1 LRFLPCFG
9 AEGTKYT
16 LEVQP
21 KKALRLPNTTF
32 PNISFSLR
40 KPGLVKLTDF
50 CRREDYEFLDLPTH
64 LPKLCIVLKRL
75 ETIVAHHGFLS
86 SSSIHHVSGHG
97 EEMIVGTVDIP
108 VGQLERG
115 KNNEAWWP
123 IQDDQEEK
131 IGEVFLKIRHDELV
145 VLLAKDYEP
154 ISLLLHG
161 FSNGLTE
168 EIAQVMPTGLRALSE
183 ILMNIFQVSGHAGD
197 WLMTLV
203 EDEIDGVGKDTPVSR
218 LRWSRRIGSNE
229 SFNSVS
235 DREQTV
241 RDIGKSLQGEANLLF
256 RGNSLF
262 TQAMDFHMRR
272 LGKEY
277 LEDVLSEKVSE
288 INGLNPDC
296 EVDPSRLSHSD
307 DGSKNWTLLIT
318 LTTDVWE
325 SIASSVSRCP
335 GELRQIFKYIRA
347 VAEDRYGD
355 FLRTVPYTSVSGFL
369 FLRFLCPA
377 LLNPK
382 LFGLLRDHP
391 QPKAQRTLTLI
402 AKSLQALANLSSFGQ
417 KESWM
422 EPMNR
427 FLCSHRQSVKDFIDA
442 ICSIPAERNTFALPA
457 SYSTPITILARLP
470 QTSRE
475 GFPSL
480 PYLIDHA
487 RNFASLVKLWLDG
500 TSRYILP
507 HTLSGDLA
515 EFNAL
520 CLSLQRRTDE
530 CLLKVEGERPG
541 GVEQLSLQWEVEVED
556 MAEGLEST
564 SISNSGYEYGHGN
577 SNITSFYSNATP
589 ELGSL
594 ASPQTLGW
602 NEGTTGGSGSER
614 EREKDRRE
622 RGSFWESMVGKERG
636 GQRGYDGGSSTQE
649 EKGGER
655 NGNGKVKSG
664 FLSGLR
670 RKKTDGNG
678 SAIGSV
684 AGSVEK
690 DIGMGMT
697 WPAGSGA
704 GGGLI

>member
-1 LRFLPCFG
+1 
-9 AEGTKYT
+9 
-16 LEVQP
+16 
-21 KKALRLPNTTF
+21 
-32 PNISFSLR
+32 
-40 KPGLVKLTDF
+40 
-50 CRREDYEFLDLPTH
+50 
-64 LPKLCIVLKRL
+64 
-75 ETIVAHHGFLS
+75 
-86 SSSIHHVSGHG
+86 
-97 EEMIVGTVDIP
+97 
-108 VGQLERG
+108 LERG
-115 KNNEAWWP
+115 KDSEAWWP
-123 IQDDQEEK
+123 ILDDQEER
-131 IGEVFLKIRHDELV
+131 IGEIFLKVRHDELV

-168 EIAQVMPTGLRALSE
+168 EIAQVIPTRLRALSE
-183 ILMNIFQVSGHAGD
+183 VLMNIFQVSGHAGD

-203 EDEIDGVGKDTPVSR
+203 EDEIDGVGKDTPVRR

-229 SFNSVS
+229 SFSSVS

-277 LEDVLSEKVSE
+277 LEDILSAKVSE
-288 INGLNPDC
+288 INDLNPDC
-296 EVDPSRLSHSD
+296 EVDPSRLLHPD
-307 DGSKNWTLLIT
+307 DASKNWTLLT
-318 LTTDVWE
+318 SLTTDVWE
-325 SIASSVSRCP
+325 SIAGSASRCP

-369 FLRFLCPA
+369 FLRFICPA

-402 AKSLQALANLSSFGQ
+402 AKSLQALANLSAFGQ

-427 FLCSHRQSVKDFIDA
+427 FLSSHRQSVKDFIDA
-442 ICSIPAERNTFALPA
+442 ICSVPAERNTFSLPA

-500 TSRYILP
+500 TSRYILQ
-507 HTLSGDLA
+507 HTLTGDLA
-515 EFNAL
+515 EFNDL
-520 CLSLQRRTDE
+520 CVSLQRRTNE
-530 CLLKVEGERPG
+530 CLLKAEGQRG
-541 GVEQLSLQWEVEVED
+541 DHLSLQWEDLV
-556 MAEGLEST
+556 EGLEST
-564 SISNSGYEYGHGN
+564 SISQTNSHEHEHN
-577 SNITSFYSNATP
+577 NNTSFYSNATP
-589 ELGSL
+589 ELESL
-594 ASPQTLGW
+594 TSQSHTPPW
-602 NEGTTGGSGSER
+602 SEGTAGPGSAGTGGER
-614 EREKDRRE
+614 ERKE
-622 RGSFWESMVGKERG
+622 RGSFWESTFGKESRNRRPSDNG
-636 GQRGYDGGSSTQE
+636 GQGE
-649 EKGGER
+649 EKER
-655 NGNGKVKSG
+655 NANGKVKSG
-664 FLSGLR
+664 FFSKLQ

-678 SAIGSV
+678 ST

-690 DIGMGMT
+690 DVGLGMSWHAASASGGM
-697 WPAGSGA
+697 
-704 GGGLI
+704 I